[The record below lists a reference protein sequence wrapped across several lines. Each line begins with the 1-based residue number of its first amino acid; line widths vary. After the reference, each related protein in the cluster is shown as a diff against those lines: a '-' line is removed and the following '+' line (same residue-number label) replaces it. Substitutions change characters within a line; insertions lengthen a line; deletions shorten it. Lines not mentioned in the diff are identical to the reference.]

1 MTDDGPVPE
10 DQRDPAPAPSTVP
23 EGLELRHLRAFIA
36 VAEELNFGR
45 AAARLFVSQSSL
57 SRLIA
62 ALERMLGCVLV
73 HRTTH
78 HVALT
83 LAGQAL
89 LEQAPAIL
97 RDLEQLVMR
106 TRSIGG
112 ELAARIARLG
122 EPFATLTYADTEA
135 LRDAAERHYA
145 QLPIAAGIEFRP
157 VNARGVP
164 ALVATPPEATA
175 RWVLLLHGGAYV
187 NGSAYGFRS
196 MASALA
202 EVTRGEVITP
212 DYRLAPEYTYPAA
225 VEDAESAFAWLLD
238 RGVAPDDVL
247 LVGDTSGAGLALCM
261 LLRAKAAA
269 SPLPGRCVFFTPYVD
284 IGTAAPER
292 LPAEPANCATRAGAA
307 FGVARYLGGHP
318 VTDPVLNPL
327 DCDLAGL
334 PPMLIQAAA
343 GDEGLPDAERLAR
356 HARACGVDARLE
368 VYPVAAQS
376 FQLYWSFLPQA
387 ADALRQVATFASP

>member
-1 MTDDGPVPE
+1 MPD
-10 DQRDPAPAPSTVP
+10 R
-23 EGLELRHLRAFIA
+23 LELRHLRAFVA

-45 AAARLFVSQSSL
+45 AAGRLFVSQSSL

-89 LEQAPAIL
+89 LERTPAFL
-97 RDLEQLVMR
+97 RELESIVAQ

-145 QLPIAAGIEFRP
+145 QLPIAADIEFRP

-164 ALVATPPEATA
+164 ALIATPPEATA
-175 RWVLLLHGGAYV
+175 RRVLLLHGGSYV

-196 MASALA
+196 LASALSEA
-202 EVTRGEVITP
+202 TRSEVITP
-212 DYRLAPEYTYPAA
+212 DYRLAPEHTHPAA

-238 RGVAPDDVL
+238 RGSRPDDVH
-247 LVGDTSGAGLALCM
+247 LVGDTSGAGLALCL

-269 SPLPGRCVFFTPYVD
+269 TPMPGRCVFFTPFVD
-284 IGTAAPER
+284 ISGSAPER
-292 LPAEPANCATRAGAA
+292 LSAEPANCATRAGAA
-307 FGVARYLGGHP
+307 FGIAQYLGGHP

-343 GDEGLPDAERLAR
+343 GDEGLPDAERLIQ

-376 FQLYWSFLPQA
+376 FHLYWSFLPQA
-387 ADALRQVATFASP
+387 ADALRQVGTFITE

>member
-1 MTDDGPVPE
+1 MSEDRLGPG
-10 DQRDPAPAPSTVP
+10 AAP
-23 EGLELRHLRAFIA
+23 EGLELRHLRAFVAI
-36 VAEELNFGR
+36 AEELNFGR
-45 AAARLFVSQSSL
+45 AATRLFVSQSSL

-78 HVALT
+78 HVELT

-89 LEQAPAIL
+89 LERAPALL
-97 RDLEQLVMR
+97 RDLEHIVAQ
-106 TRSIGG
+106 TRSVGG

-122 EPFATLTYADTEA
+122 EPFAALTYADTEA

-145 QLPIAAGIEFRP
+145 QLPLPPDVEFRP

-164 ALVATPPEATA
+164 ALIASPPGATS
-175 RWVLLLHGGAYV
+175 RRVLLLHGGTYV

-196 MASALA
+196 LAGALA
-202 EVTRGEVITP
+202 EATRSEVITP
-212 DYRLAPEYTYPAA
+212 DYRLAPEHTHPAA
-225 VEDAESAFAWLLD
+225 VEDAESALLWLMD
-238 RGVAPDDVL
+238 RGTAPNDVL
-247 LVGDTSGAGLALCM
+247 LVGDTSGAGLALCL

-269 SPLPGRCVFFTPYVD
+269 SPLPGRCVLFTPYVD
-284 IGTAAPER
+284 VSGTVPER
-292 LPAEPANCATRAGAA
+292 LPAAPANCATRAGAA
-307 FGVARYLGGHP
+307 YGVARYLDGHP

-327 DCDLAGL
+327 HCDLAGL

-343 GDEGLPDAERLAR
+343 GDEGLPEAERLAR
-356 HARACGVDARLE
+356 HARACGVDVQLE
-368 VYPVAAQS
+368 TYPVAAQS

-387 ADALRQVATFASP
+387 AEALRRVGDFARS